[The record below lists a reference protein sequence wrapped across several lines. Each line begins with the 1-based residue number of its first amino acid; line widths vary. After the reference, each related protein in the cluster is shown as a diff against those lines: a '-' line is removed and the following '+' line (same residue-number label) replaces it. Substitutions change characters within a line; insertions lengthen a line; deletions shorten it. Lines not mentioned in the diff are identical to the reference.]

1 MGKYFQEPTGNV
13 TAPIMSPGCK
23 GLPGGY
29 INDTI
34 GKMCWAVTGQRIVIG
49 SRLHSVQAAAEC
61 CNVNFKVATTQSPVP
76 TRFNLRGMGG
86 LA

>member
-1 MGKYFQEPTGNV
+1 MAKYFPDNTGSAS
-13 TAPIMSPGCK
+13 APIGSPGCK

-49 SRLHSVQAAAEC
+49 DTAHSVQAAAEC
-61 CNVNFKVATTQSPVP
+61 CNFNFKVAATQSPVP